1 MQDIGVGVIAL
12 GWMGRLHS
20 RGFSQVAERY
30 PELGVRARL
39 VVAADPVPANQ
50 SAALAMGFERAVA
63 DYADVL
69 ADSDV
74 DVVSICAPNFLHHEI
89 ALAAVAAGKPFWIEK
104 PMGVNAQQSREIAE
118 AAAAAGLA
126 TATGFNY
133 RHQPAVVHAR
143 DLVLGG
149 KLGRITNARIW
160 FIADYAS
167 SPEGPFTWR
176 YTRAQAGAG
185 VVGDLLSHG
194 IDLAQFVLGTRITQ
208 VTAMTD
214 TFIETRPLPLG
225 IGVGHAAVA
234 VSDERRNVENED
246 YVAALARTESG
257 ALVTLESSR
266 VALGPRA
273 EYVVEVY
280 GTEGSVRWS
289 FEHPQH
295 LQVLIAGDG
304 SHRGYTS
311 VMSDAGHGDFAR
323 FQPGPGQTMS
333 FDDAKVIEAKL
344 FLESVVTG
352 RQVAPSAGDAWA
364 AAEADEA
371 IVASAADG
379 AWHSVPRVPGTTFSV

>member
-1 MQDIGVGVIAL
+1 MLLERNDMQDIGVGVIAL

-167 SPEGPFTWR
+167 SPEGPF
-176 YTRAQAGAG
+176 
-185 VVGDLLSHG
+185 LS
-194 IDLAQFVLGTRITQ
+194 
-208 VTAMTD
+208 
-214 TFIETRPLPLG
+214 
-225 IGVGHAAVA
+225 
-234 VSDERRNVENED
+234 
-246 YVAALARTESG
+246 
-257 ALVTLESSR
+257 
-266 VALGPRA
+266 
-273 EYVVEVY
+273 
-280 GTEGSVRWS
+280 
-289 FEHPQH
+289 
-295 LQVLIAGDG
+295 LI
-304 SHRGYTS
+304 H
-311 VMSDAGHGDFAR
+311 
-323 FQPGPGQTMS
+323 
-333 FDDAKVIEAKL
+333 I
-344 FLESVVTG
+344 
-352 RQVAPSAGDAWA
+352 
-364 AAEADEA
+364 
-371 IVASAADG
+371 
-379 AWHSVPRVPGTTFSV
+379 